1 MYNLIIEYNVYYMI
15 HYNRYYRYTITDTI
29 AQHLAISYVLFLCI
43 TDYYI
48 LSLNTL
54 RYYQ

>member
-15 HYNRYYRYTITDTI
+15 HLTDTI

>member
-15 HYNRYYRYTITDTI
+15 TITDTI

>member
-1 MYNLIIEYNVYYMI
+1 MYNLIIEYNVYYM
-15 HYNRYYRYTITDTI
+15 YTITDTI

>member
-15 HYNRYYRYTITDTI
+15 HYNRYY
-29 AQHLAISYVLFLCI
+29 AQHLAISYVLFFDI